1 MARHGAISIYPENAL
16 TGATFTIAPGSSAD
30 ITIDLDGFDN
40 MQIITDISY
49 AATSSTTGVKL
60 DLYGGIGAKD
70 QAFNTIQQ
78 VPSMLG
84 ISASALFADN
94 PESVSMVGFTPSAT
108 VSQSRQ
114 TLFYLNDIQT
124 RWCRFIDMR
133 FFNQD
138 PANSATVRVIGDG

>member
-1 MARHGAISIYPENAL
+1 MSRHGAISIYPENAL

-40 MQIITDISY
+40 MQIITDITYDSG
-49 AATSSTTGVKL
+49 TSSTTGVKL
-60 DLYGGIGAKD
+60 DLYGGIGARD
-70 QAFNTIQQ
+70 AAMTIQQ

-84 ISASALFADN
+84 ISASALFCDN
-94 PESVSMVGFTPSAT
+94 PESVSMVGFQPSAA

-114 TLFYLNDIQT
+114 TLFYLNEIGN
-124 RWCRFIDMR
+124 RWTRFIDMR

-138 PANSATVRVIGDG
+138 PSKSCTVRILGDG